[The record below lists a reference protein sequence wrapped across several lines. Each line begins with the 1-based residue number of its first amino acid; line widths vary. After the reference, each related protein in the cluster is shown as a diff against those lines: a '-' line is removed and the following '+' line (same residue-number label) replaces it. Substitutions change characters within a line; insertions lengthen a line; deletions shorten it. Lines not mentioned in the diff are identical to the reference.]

1 MRVLYVTNNFPNKFR
16 PVFGI
21 FVKEQIESVASLG
34 IDIEVFFI
42 NAKDLGKWEYLKAA
56 VRLRKK
62 LAKNRYDI
70 IHCHHSFSGL
80 SLLLSGKIR
89 AAKTVLSYQA
99 DPVNEGGSLLFRL
112 LHPFFSRILFKN
124 RSVFLKYRGTYSL
137 PNGVNTGFF
146 TPLDRKLS
154 QEKLSLDPDKTY
166 ILFVSSNSIRK
177 QKRIDRFEEIIT
189 LLKKK
194 LPAINITPLI
204 LTNTE
209 RSVMPYYICTSSL
222 HILTSDFEGSPN
234 SVKECLAC
242 NVPVVSTPVGNVKEM
257 IGDVEGC
264 YVSESFDS
272 EEIAGLAEKAIMYG
286 SVDGRKALEEKQLSQ
301 ESVAKKL
308 VAIYESLVTL

>member
-16 PVFGI
+16 PIFGI
-21 FVKEQIESVASLG
+21 FVKEQIESVTALG
-34 IDIEVFFI
+34 IDAEIFFI
-42 NAKDLGKWEYLKAA
+42 NAKELGKWEYLKAA
-56 VRLRKK
+56 IRLRKK

-89 AAKTVLSYQA
+89 AGKTVLSYQA

-112 LHPFFSRILFKN
+112 LHPFFSHILFKN
-124 RSVFLKYRGTYSL
+124 RSAFLKYPRTSSL
-137 PNGVNTGFF
+137 PNGVNAVFF
-146 TPLDRKLS
+146 SPLNRKQS
-154 QEKLSLDPDKTY
+154 QEELALDQDKTY
-166 ILFVSSNSIRK
+166 ILFVSSNAIRK
-177 QKRIDRFEEIIT
+177 EKRIDRFQEVIA
-189 LLKKK
+189 LLQKR
-194 LPAINITPLI
+194 LPAMNIIPLI

-209 RSVMPYYICTSSL
+209 RSAIPYYICASSIHL
-222 HILTSDFEGSPN
+222 LTSDFEGSPN

-264 YVSESFDS
+264 YVSESFDT
-272 EEIAGLAEKAIMYG
+272 EELAGLAEKAIKHG

-308 VAIYESLVTL
+308 VAIYESLVT